1 MTDIEFILE
10 RMREYQQSPRKPTTE
25 WMAKRELAA
34 QLRRLNNL
42 ICSTAAPE
50 EHIRE
55 LAAALKGHADHFEAE
70 DVVPDGL
77 DPNVR
82 VVDEGLR
89 DFTDSSP
96 VVGLANPIS
105 PPATFE
111 MDVDAR
117 LVRGEVTFGRSMGG
131 APGRVHGGL
140 VAALLDE
147 ALGRACIFAGTPAMT
162 VEFTT
167 RYLGPTPVK
176 TPLRIEARLDDV
188 DGRRIRTSGELYDGD
203 TSLVEADGLFIG
215 VDTDRF
221 RAFFDD
227 LTRSD

>member
-1 MTDIEFILE
+1 VDDIEFILE
-10 RMREYQQSPRKPTTE
+10 RMREYQRAPRQPTSA

-55 LAAALKGHADHFEAE
+55 LAAALKEHADHFEAE
-70 DVVPDGL
+70 DVTPDGL

-82 VVDEGLR
+82 VVHEGMR
-89 DFTDSSP
+89 DFTDRSP
-96 VVGLANPIS
+96 IVGLANPIS

-131 APGRVHGGL
+131 APGRVHGGM

-147 ALGRACIFAGTPAMT
+147 ALGRACMFAGTPAMT
-162 VEFTT
+162 AEFTT
-167 RYLGPTPVK
+167 HYLGPTPVE
-176 TPLRIEARLDDV
+176 TPLRIEARLDGVED
-188 DGRRIRTSGELYDGD
+188 RRIHTSGELYDGD
-203 TSLVEADGLFIG
+203 TSIVEADGLFIG
-215 VDTDRF
+215 VDTDSF
-221 RAFFDD
+221 RAFFYD